1 MKKSVI
7 ALAVAAAIPAF
18 AQAASNVSLYGIVDT
33 AIGYQDNG
41 GAAKATGNVTSG
53 GMSTSR
59 LGVQGTEDL
68 GGGLKGSFRAET
80 VLGTDNGTTESGGT
94 NFWQRSLWLAVG
106 GGFGTIKAGRDYTVG
121 FSAAGQT
128 DIMGYGLYGN
138 WLAFT
143 AGAGGIAT
151 RASNMVSY
159 TSPAIGNTACVAAPQ
174 NTNCNAFNG
183 GLTLTAMY
191 SFAAGTGAQ
200 EITAGSVGDDDA
212 QGIAAVYKGGPLVLQ
227 GYYQGLA
234 VAGAS
239 DTKQYGA
246 GAGWNMAAARLAVN
260 YGVADP
266 AGNNNKT
273 TGYQLGGAV
282 KAGAGEIRVSYINIK
297 KDANDAKT
305 DIVGVAYVHPMSKRT
320 NLYASYG
327 VSNNNAVANNGL
339 YASGHALGASAAGAD
354 VSGFM
359 LGIRHTF

>member
-18 AQAASNVSLYGIVDT
+18 AQAASNVALYGIVDT

-41 GAAKATGNVTSG
+41 GDAKATGNVTTG

-121 FSAAGQT
+121 FSAAGST

-138 WLAFT
+138 WLSFT

-159 TSPAIGNTACVAAPQ
+159 SSPTIG
-174 NTNCNAFNG
+174 G
-183 GLTLTAMY
+183 GLTLNAMY

-200 EITAGSVGDDDA
+200 EATTGSVGDDDA
-212 QGIAAVYKGGPLVLQ
+212 KGISALYKAGALNLQ
-227 GYYQGLA
+227 GYYQTLA
-234 VAGAS
+234 VTGGAS

-246 GAGWNMAAARLAVN
+246 GAGWNMGAARLAVN

-273 TGYQLGGAV
+273 TGFQVGTAV

-305 DIVGVAYVHPMSKRT
+305 DVVGVAYVHPMSKRT
-320 NLYASYG
+320 NLYVNYG
-327 VSNNNAVANNGL
+327 VANNNAAASNAM
-339 YASGHALGASAAGAD
+339 YASGHALSASAAGAD

>member
-1 MKKSVI
+1 LIPETKEILSMKKSVI

-41 GAAKATGNVTSG
+41 GAAKATGNVTTG

-68 GGGLKGSFRAET
+68 GGGLKGMFKAET
-80 VLGTDNGTTESGGT
+80 VLGTDNGTTEST
-94 NFWQRSLWLAVG
+94 ASNFWQRSLWLAVG
-106 GGFGTIKAGRDYTVG
+106 GGFGTVKAGRDYTVG

-159 TSPAIGNTACVAAPQ
+159 TSPTIG
-174 NTNCNAFNG
+174 G
-183 GLTLTAMY
+183 GLTLSAMY

-212 QGIAAVYKGGPLVLQ
+212 KGISAVYKSGPLVLQ

-246 GAGWNMAAARLAVN
+246 GAGYSMGAVRLAAN

-273 TGYQLGGAV
+273 TGYQLGAGV

-305 DIVGVAYVHPMSKRT
+305 DVVGVAYVHPMSKRT
-320 NLYASYG
+320 NLYVNYG
-327 VSNNNAVANNGL
+327 VANNNAAASNAL
-339 YASGHALGASAAGAD
+339 YASGHALSASGAGAD
-354 VSGFM
+354 VSGLM

>member
-18 AQAASNVSLYGIVDT
+18 AQAQSNVQLYGIVDT

-41 GAAKATGNVTSG
+41 GSAAATGNVTTG
-53 GMSTSR
+53 GQSTSR

-68 GGGLKGSFRAET
+68 GGGLKGIFRAET
-80 VLGTDNGTTESGGT
+80 VLGTDNGTTEGT
-94 NFWQRSLWLAVG
+94 ASNFWQRSLWLGVS
-106 GGFGTIKAGRDYTVG
+106 GGFGTIKAGRDYTTS

-138 WLAFT
+138 WLSFT

-151 RASNMVSY
+151 RASNGIWY
-159 TSPAIGNTACVAAPQ
+159 TSPAIGNTACAAAPQ

-191 SFAAGTGAQ
+191 SFANGTGAQ
-200 EITAGSVGDDDA
+200 EVTASPVGSDDA
-212 QGIAAVYKGGPLVLQ
+212 YGVAAVYKGGPLILQ
-227 GYYQGLA
+227 GNYQGVKA
-234 VAGAS
+234 ANVM
-239 DTKQYGA
+239 TKQYGA
-246 GAGWNMAAARLAVN
+246 GAGWIMGAVRLAAN

-266 AGNNNKT
+266 DGNNNKT
-273 TGYQLGGAV
+273 TGYQLGAGI
-282 KAGAGEIRVSYINIK
+282 KAGAGEILVSYVNIK

-320 NLYASYG
+320 NLYVNYG
-327 VSNNNAVANNGL
+327 VANNNATASNAL
-339 YASGHALGASAAGAD
+339 YASGHALSASAAGAD
-354 VSGFM
+354 VAGFM